1 MFFACSLLY
10 GYLRTF
16 CVSFRTFLRTFIAS
30 IWMGIVTTNLKL
42 QSVISK
48 NISNIVTTNLKLQ
61 SVISKNISNTHYI

>member
-48 NISNIVTTNLKLQ
+48 IFQIHIIYNNKHEYCHVFIKRLVF
-61 SVISKNISNTHYI
+61 